1 MCKYAFYGEEIS
13 RPQIYCKLNNQVCL
27 FSKFCVNQG
36 KYIHKEGVENCYMLE
51 QESKRKIPNDSY
63 YVRFVLKGYAYVELS
78 SDKVIKVKDTLGN
91 IENYVYLKFDNG
103 EYIPSLTPFKEEKL
117 KTSRKKK

>member
-1 MCKYAFYGEEIS
+1 MCKYGFYGKEES

-36 KYIHKEGVENCYMLE
+36 KYIHKEGAENCYMIT
-51 QESKRKIPNDSY
+51 QESKKKVPNGAY

-78 SDKVIKVKDTLGN
+78 GDKVIKVKDTLGN
-91 IENYVYLKFDNG
+91 IKDYVYLKDNNG
-103 EYIPSLTPFKEEKL
+103 EYIMSLTPFEEEK

>member
-1 MCKYAFYGEEIS
+1 MCEYAFYGKEES

-27 FSKFCVNQG
+27 FSKFCVNEG
-36 KYIHKEGVENCYMLE
+36 RYIHKEGAENCYMIE
-51 QESKRKIPNDSY
+51 REKKKKIPNGSY
-63 YVRFVLKGYAYVELS
+63 YVRFILKGYAYVELS

-103 EYIPSLTPFKEEKL
+103 EYIPSLTPFTEEKL